1 MTNGWECASSA
12 HYNMRRVFVNPA
24 DLSSEE
30 AIIRGSEA
38 RHLSLVLR
46 LKAGARIEVFDGNGL
61 VCLTEIVTISR
72 NNIRARIVSRRR
84 AEPKPP
90 FLTLAMAVLKGRKM
104 DMVMQKATELGV
116 REVIPLRSA
125 NCAVPPPAE
134 SQRRRWQRIALEAC
148 KQCGR
153 PYPLICGP
161 ALTCTELMD
170 RTSEFDERFIF
181 WEDERRHG
189 LAAGIPAT
197 CRSMLII
204 VGPEG
209 GFKNDEVTLAREH
222 GCTPA
227 GRGHLTLRAETAA
240 IAGAAVCQFIL
251 GNLGFSRRDG

>member
-1 MTNGWECASSA
+1 
-12 HYNMRRVFVNPA
+12 MRRVFIDPA

-30 AIIRGSEA
+30 VVIRGSEA

-46 LKAGARIEVFDGNGL
+46 LKAGARIEVFDGSGL
-61 VCLTEIVTISR
+61 VCLTEITTINKS
-72 NNIRARIVSRRR
+72 NIHGRILTSRR
-84 AEPKPP
+84 AGPEPP

-104 DMVMQKATELGV
+104 DMVIQKATELGV
-116 REVIPLRSA
+116 CELIPLLTTNLA
-125 NCAVPPPAE
+125 APPPAE

-170 RTSEFDERFIF
+170 RAPEFDERFIF

-189 LAAGIPAT
+189 LPAEIT
-197 CRSMLII
+197 PACRSMLII

-209 GFKNDEVTLAREH
+209 GFKKDEVALAQEH
-222 GCTPA
+222 GFSPA
-227 GRGHLTLRAETAA
+227 GLGDLTLRAETAA
-240 IAGAAVCQFIL
+240 IAGMAVCRFIL
-251 GNLGFSRRDG
+251 GNLGLSKGDG

>member
-1 MTNGWECASSA
+1 
-12 HYNMRRVFVNPA
+12 MRRVFVNSA
-24 DLSSEE
+24 DLTPEE
-30 AIIRGSEA
+30 VVIRGSEA

-61 VCLTEIVTISR
+61 ACLTEIVTINKRSIHGRILTSR
-72 NNIRARIVSRRR
+72 KAGP
-84 AEPKPP
+84 EPP

-125 NCAVPPPAE
+125 NCVVPPPAE

-153 PYPLICGP
+153 PYPLICSQ
-161 ALTCTELMD
+161 ALTCIELMD
-170 RTSEFDERFIF
+170 RAPEFDARFIF
-181 WEDERRHG
+181 WEDERQDG
-189 LAAGIPAT
+189 LPAKIPLT

-209 GFKNDEVTLAREH
+209 GFENDEVTLAREH
-222 GCTPA
+222 GFSPA
-227 GRGHLTLRAETAA
+227 GLGNLTLRAETAA
-240 IAGAAVCQFIL
+240 IAGAAVCQFML
-251 GNLGFSRRDG
+251 GNLGFSRGQG